1 MTAIEARLRKI
12 AQERKRK
19 AYKDCKNNI
28 KELLSE
34 KRKMEAK
41 KNEEI

>member
-1 MTAIEARLRKI
+1 MTVLEARLKKL

-19 AYKDCKNNI
+19 AYKDCENSI

-34 KRKMEAK
+34 KKMEAK